1 VPLTGEADL
10 LRGAAGGNIDLEC
23 EEDDVGDG
31 GRTGYCS
38 ESMRLIDTDAVKKV
52 VGIVQP

>member
-1 VPLTGEADL
+1 MPLTGEADL

-23 EEDDVGDG
+23 EEDNVGDG